1 MAQQSKIEW
10 TEYSWNPVTGCSKVS
25 AGCAHCYAERIACRL
40 QAMGMKRYEAGF
52 KVRTHPDLLKVPLRW
67 HSPRVIFVN
76 SMSDLF
82 HEDVPTPFIRRVF
95 SIMNQCPQH
104 TFQVLTKRSHR
115 LVELSE
121 ELHWTHNIWLGV
133 TVENK
138 DVTHRIEDLRQSPAR
153 VKFLSCEPL
162 IGPINELN
170 LQGIDWVIVGGE
182 SGPNARPMAREWAIS
197 IRDQCIETNVPYF
210 FKQWGGWNKKAAGR
224 ILEGRIWD
232 QMPPLA
238 HEASQKARPLEL
250 IGSG

>member
-1 MAQQSKIEW
+1 
-10 TEYSWNPVTGCSKVS
+10 
-25 AGCAHCYAERIACRL
+25 
-40 QAMGMKRYEAGF
+40 MGMKRYEAGF